1 MPYFQS
7 VIYWKT
13 AKNVKNTFG
22 KLQLWFTENVY
33 KNMYYIF
40 EKTLS
45 KNLYYILQ
53 KQKKLTTS
61 GIPKPSPFQ
70 VLTRPNVA

>member
-13 AKNVKNTFG
+13 AENVKNTFG
-22 KLQLWFTENVY
+22 KSQLWFTENEY

-40 EKTLS
+40 EKTYS

-53 KQKKLTTS
+53 KQKKLTTP
-61 GIPKPSPFQ
+61 GIPKPSPIQ